1 MNKLP
6 PFLRWSFYLFTIAAV
21 TFLLTG
27 VVLDSVLASVPQ
39 AVQRILIV
47 VLIVLPAAVG
57 AVLSFLSLF
66 RQPRRLFLSI
76 LSLLVNSLTALFF
89 AFLASFA
96 G

>member
-6 PFLRWSFYLFTIAAV
+6 PFLRWSFYLFAIAAV